1 MNFKESGKIAFI
13 ALSRNKVRSFLTMLG
28 IIIGVMS
35 VVMLMSL
42 GSGLQESIQ
51 QQFEK
56 LGTNTIYV
64 MPGNLEEGFGGGQ
77 GMQTNKLKFSDAKDI
92 KNHVQTVSAVAG
104 GVESSVSVTYKGETR
119 KVVSFYGVDP
129 EFTEIG
135 DYKIQQGRTF
145 TKSENSAGK
154 RVVVVGKTIVEKL
167 LKGANPLGKEILIKD
182 QKYKIIGVLEEQG
195 SLLGQDQDNSVFIP
209 IESARRQL
217 NFDRPTWIL
226 VETQDPETIPQT
238 KSDIEKLLLERLS
251 DDDFSVLTSEETL
264 QVVNVI
270 LGIVTSVLA
279 GIAAISL
286 LVGGIGIS
294 NIMLVS
300 VTERTREIGLR
311 KAVGARPKDILTQ
324 FLIEAIILSVA
335 GGLIGLLIASLG
347 PLALNIFMKA
357 TITPVAIMLAFGFS
371 GLVGCIFGVIPAIR
385 AAKLEP
391 IVALR
396 YE

>member
-1 MNFKESGKIAFI
+1 MNFKESVKIAFV
-13 ALSRNKVRSFLTMLG
+13 ALARNKVRSFLTMLG

-35 VVMLMSL
+35 VVLLMSL
-42 GSGLQESIQ
+42 GAGLQESIKV
-51 QQFEK
+51 QFEK

-77 GMQTNKLKFSDAKDI
+77 GFQTNKLKFSDAEDI
-92 KNHVQTVSAVAG
+92 KDHVKSVKAVAG

-119 KVVSFYGVDP
+119 KVVSFYGIDP

-135 DYKIQQGRTF
+135 DYKVEKGRTF

-154 RVVVVGKTIVEKL
+154 RVAVVGNTIVEEL
-167 LKGANPLGKEILIKD
+167 LNNANPLGKEILVKD

-195 SLLGQDQDNSVFIP
+195 SLLGQDQDNSVYIP

-226 VETQDPETIPQT
+226 AEVQDPENITQT
-238 KSDIEKLLLERLS
+238 KSEIEKVLLERLS

-335 GGLIGLLIASLG
+335 GGLIGLLLASLG
-347 PLALNIFMKA
+347 TLALNFFMQA
-357 TITPVAIMLAFGFS
+357 TITPVAVILAFGFS
-371 GLVGCIFGVIPAIR
+371 GFVGIIFGVIPALR
-385 AAKLEP
+385 ASKLEP